1 MYTLDNLQQN
11 KIADLKE
18 IATKLNLKK
27 FQKLNKTNL
36 IYKILSTYTCICMHT

>member
-27 FQKLNKTNL
+27 FKNVFE
-36 IYKILSTYTCICMHT
+36 